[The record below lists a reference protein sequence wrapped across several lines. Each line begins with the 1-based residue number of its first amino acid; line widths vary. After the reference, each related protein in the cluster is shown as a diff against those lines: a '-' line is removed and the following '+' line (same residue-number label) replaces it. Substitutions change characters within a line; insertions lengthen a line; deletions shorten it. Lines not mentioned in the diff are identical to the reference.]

1 MLDWTDVTHRGLK
14 DNEGLFPLGTCEISM
29 PNW

>member
-1 MLDWTDVTHRGLK
+1 VTHRGLK
-14 DNEGLFPLGTCEISM
+14 DNEGLFPLGSCEISM